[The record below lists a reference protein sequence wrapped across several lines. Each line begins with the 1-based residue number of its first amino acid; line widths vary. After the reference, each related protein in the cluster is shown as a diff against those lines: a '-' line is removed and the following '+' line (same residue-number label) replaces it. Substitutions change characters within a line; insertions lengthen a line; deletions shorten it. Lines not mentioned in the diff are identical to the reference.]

1 MDVTTIVVSTALT
14 VAVMLAIY
22 HLWIIPKVV
31 DGIKTELPDA
41 ILGIVDSKFDTVL
54 AVITET
60 LAGKIG
66 EVKENIAETIESK
79 TMSIT
84 KSIAGKKGAT
94 SYAASLAEKFLL
106 KNGVTDENLETVMTK
121 YGQEAL
127 EMLVKK
133 TSKPADADNVP
144 GDQWKCQ

>member
-66 EVKENIAETIESK
+66 EVKENIAETIENK

-84 KSIAGKKGAT
+84 KSIAGKKGAQ
-94 SYAASLAEKFLL
+94 SYVASLAEKFLL
-106 KNGVTDENLETVMTK
+106 KNGVTDETLETVASK
-121 YGQEAL
+121 YGEEAL
-127 EMLVKK
+127 AMIVKK
-133 TSKPADADNVP
+133 SKPATEENGA
-144 GDQWKCQ
+144 GTTWI